1 MFMGFYVKTECF
13 SLIICFKIT
22 FETLIYILKL
32 ITITFVIKNYE
43 VEFLFLCRD
52 VICNLILGIS
62 DHIFLSVIFSWIRLV
77 KRSKSGGHVAEITQI
92 CFSKVQH
99 WFHYLHISIW
109 CQNNVAHEEKR
120 FFFHIRQ
127 TFGMRQNLADVSF
140 SLLHALKVYLLIST
154 KVLSNALNN
163 SYAIRKQHI

>member
-1 MFMGFYVKTECF
+1 LTGFYVNTKCF
-13 SLIICFKIT
+13 SLKICFKIT

-52 VICNLILGIS
+52 VIFNEILDIS

-77 KRSKSGGHVAEITQI
+77 RGSKSEGHVAKTTQI

-109 CQNNVAHEEKR
+109 CQNNVAHDEKW
-120 FFFHIRQ
+120 FFFSYKA

-140 SLLHALKVYLLIST
+140 SLLPAWSFFYK
-154 KVLSNALNN
+154 
-163 SYAIRKQHI
+163 